1 MTRLGRHSIRNI
13 FDQYDHAENRL
24 THALVQVL
32 AHDPQL
38 ASDFIS
44 FATGTLPPRDATIS
58 LSCQVLPGEDNRE
71 LADEDDADRR
81 GIPDAWVYDERSR
94 WAVVMECKVTAPLE
108 SDQLHRHL
116 STARRRFDNPSL
128 LVITPG
134 ESPPPEIRT
143 LAASSRVAW
152 ASWPQVFGF
161 FATRGPGHL
170 VADFVNYMRVLEAR
184 LMANGYDGPPLTQF
198 TGVPFGP
205 DYAYSEGEAKVVL
218 RALMSE
224 LRPRLAASR
233 ILPPTSPLGRPAMA
247 GSWDIVRFSFA
258 SAEHP
263 FTRYPHLTVSLE
275 DKLALVQLVLPNNA
289 QAEFWHPIR
298 TCSMTQLLDV
308 LTAVAERIRPV
319 RRLLGKAIWEPQ
331 LKFRIKQ
338 RHFYAMREPTL
349 DADLQF
355 NVDTL
360 LDARHKLTPSV
371 RTVPAWLEAVHV
383 ILTQS
388 RRANFEANL
397 QALFPY
403 SNESICKTPDFVDA
417 LVKCSEA
424 FAPFLSLI
432 RSSQ

>member
-13 FDQYDHAENRL
+13 FDQYKHEENRL

-32 AHDPQL
+32 ARDPQL

-71 LADEDDADRR
+71 LADEDATEHR
-81 GIPDAWVYDERSR
+81 GIPDAWVYDERSS
-94 WAVVMECKVTAPLE
+94 WAVAIECKVTAPLE
-108 SDQLHRHL
+108 SDQLRRHL
-116 STARRRFDNPSL
+116 STARRRFDNLSL
-128 LVITPG
+128 LVITRG

-143 LAASSRVAW
+143 LAASSPVAW

-161 FATRGPGHL
+161 FTRRGHL

-184 LMANGYDGPPLTQF
+184 LMAKEKDGLPLTQF

-224 LRPRLAASR
+224 LRPRLKASR
-233 ILPPTSPLGRPAMA
+233 ILPHTSPLGRPAMA

-258 SAEHP
+258 SAEP

-289 QAEFWHPIR
+289 QAKFWHPIR

-319 RRLLGKAIWEPQ
+319 RRLLEKAIWEPE
-331 LKFRIKQ
+331 LKFIIKQ

-371 RTVPAWLEAVHV
+371 RTVPAWLDAVHV

-403 SNESICKTPDFVDA
+403 SNKSICKTPDFVDA

-432 RSSQ
+432 RSSE